1 MVDVRV
7 MWVLMQEWIVAMGV
21 RVRRRI
27 GDRRV
32 SGDVRVQMMVVRG
45 RVYMGMFMFQHLVL
59 MLVRVTLSQV
69 QPHSNPHEDCGYDE
83 RQRQRFVK

>member
-1 MVDVRV
+1 

-27 GDRRV
+27 GDGRV

-59 MLVRVTLSQV
+59 MLVRVALSQV